1 MAFKLLILMTA
12 MIGYLL
18 QQLFVSK
25 NHECWVSECVDLLLQ
40 LLHAGWVKTS
50 KLAFLSRQSF
60 RPTRS
65 IKMLRIDLHV
75 RCR

>member
-40 LLHAGWVKTS
+40 LLHAGSVKTS
-50 KLAFLSRQSF
+50 KLGFSF
-60 RPTRS
+60 
-65 IKMLRIDLHV
+65 
-75 RCR
+75 

>member
-50 KLAFLSRQSF
+50 KLGFSF
-60 RPTRS
+60 WTEFSFGSIRS
-65 IKMLRIDLHV
+65 IKMLTY
-75 RCR
+75 